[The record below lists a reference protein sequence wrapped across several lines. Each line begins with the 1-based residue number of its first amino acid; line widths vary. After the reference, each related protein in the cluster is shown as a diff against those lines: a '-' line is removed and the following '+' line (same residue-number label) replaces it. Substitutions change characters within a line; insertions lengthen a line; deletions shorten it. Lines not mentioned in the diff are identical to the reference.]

1 VNDELQGVDP
11 RRGAEFE
18 SPTVQAGADRRGS
31 VIANAA
37 IVLQAR
43 MGSTRLPGKVMAP
56 IGGRSVLAHCIER
69 LRHHSGLPVIVATTD
84 LFDDDRVAAEA
95 ARLGAAIVRGSER
108 DVLRRY
114 IQAAR
119 EFSLTVLVRATA
131 DNPAV
136 DMDAPRRTLDLLRQ
150 TGADHV
156 VEFGLP
162 HGGAVEAMTV
172 AALETAANIAT
183 DPLDREHVTTFI
195 RRDRR
200 FFALPA
206 LAPGAVRQP
215 RLRLTVD
222 TAIDLAFMRRVF
234 ARVGAAPGM
243 PSSLEDIIA
252 AAMGV
257 SMPAPAPSRS
267 STAFDIG

>member
-1 VNDELQGVDP
+1 
-11 RRGAEFE
+11 
-18 SPTVQAGADRRGS
+18 